1 LEPSSRAWRGE
12 PGTVDMREDRTT
24 TFRYRWYA
32 AGDGNAFFALLLDN
46 LVNLVVLA
54 SILTGAFG
62 FPADIIYT
70 RMIPGTALGVF
81 AGDAVYTWLAIRLA
95 NRLQRQDVTAM
106 PLGLDTPS
114 TIGMALAVLGPAF
127 VAMRGDFI
135 AAGIAEA
142 DAARQ
147 AALGAWGIGMAV
159 MLVMGVFKLGFSF
172 AGEWVRRRVPTAGLL
187 GSIGGIGLALLAFLP
202 LIDIFRAPV
211 VGMVTLGIVL
221 YALVARIGLPYRLP
235 GAAVAVFG
243 GIALYYGLGPL
254 GLLGPGVF
262 HLPAVHLDAALPVP
276 SLAGFA
282 ALGDALPYLPIAI
295 PFGLLTIVG
304 GINVTESARAAGD
317 SYETR
322 DILITEALA
331 TIVAG
336 LFGGVAQSTPYIGH
350 PAYKEMGARAGYTLA
365 TGIVIGL
372 GGLLGYISFVTEALP
387 VVAVVPLLLFIGLE
401 ITTQAFHASPAR
413 HAPAVAFSFLPILAY
428 LLLIRQDALL
438 GGLHGAIA
446 GAGLGDATATVHGI
460 IDSVAADN
468 NADIVAGLGHGF
480 ILTAML
486 WGSFFALIIDRT
498 FIRAAGFIAIT
509 GGLTLFGVIHSASP
523 TGALYVPWNAP
534 SPMVVQWAAGYF
546 AFAVLIALLSFTSS
560 VEQAG
565 SEVTSSDQI
574 E

>member
-1 LEPSSRAWRGE
+1 LTSP
-12 PGTVDMREDRTT
+12 
-24 TFRYRWYA
+24 FRYRWYA

-46 LVNLVVLA
+46 LINLVVLA

-70 RMIPGTALGVF
+70 RMIPGTALGVLV
-81 AGDAVYTWLAIRLA
+81 GDAVYTWLAIRLA

-127 VAMRGDFI
+127 IAMRGDFI
-135 AAGIAEA
+135 AAGLAEA
-142 DAARQ
+142 DAVRQ

-159 MLVMGVFKLGFSF
+159 MLVMGIVKLIFSF
-172 AGEWVRRRVPTAGLL
+172 AGDWVRRRVPTAGLL

-202 LIDIFRAPV
+202 LIDIFRAPI

-221 YALVARIGLPYRLP
+221 YALVARIALPWRLP
-235 GAAVAVFG
+235 GAAVAVLG
-243 GIALYYGLGPL
+243 GIALYYLLGPL
-254 GLLGPGVF
+254 GLLGAETF
-262 HLPAVHLDAALPVP
+262 HLPALQLDVSMPLPTA
-276 SLAGFA
+276 AGFA
-282 ALGDALPYLPIAI
+282 ALVNALPYLPIAV

-317 SYETR
+317 AYETR

-372 GGLLGYISFVTEALP
+372 GGMLGYISFITGALP
-387 VVAVVPLLLFIGLE
+387 LVAVVPLLLFIGLE
-401 ITTQAFHASPAR
+401 ITTQAFHASPSR

-428 LLLIRQDALL
+428 LLLIRQDSLL

-446 GAGLGDATATVHGI
+446 AAGLGEATSTVSAI
-460 IDSVAADN
+460 VDSVAAQN
-468 NADIVAGLGHGF
+468 NADIIAGLGHGF
-480 ILTAML
+480 ILTAMI
-486 WGSFFALIIDRT
+486 WGSFFALIIDRA
-498 FIRAAGFIAIT
+498 FVRAAAFIAIA

-523 TGALYVPWNAP
+523 TGALYVPWKAP
-534 SPMVVQWAAGYF
+534 SPMVAQWAAGYF
-546 AFAVLIALLSFTSS
+546 AFAALITLLSLTRSAR
-560 VEQAG
+560 QAARDT
-565 SEVTSSDQI
+565 ET
-574 E
+574 